1 MTTVAQP
8 NSLPGGPRW
17 EIAHLSPN
25 QGTWTVEDYLALNT
39 HQLVELSDGVLE
51 VLPLPTE
58 EHQLIVAFLY
68 EKVKAFVAPQGL
80 GKVLFAPLSVQL
92 WEEKFRQPDVIFML
106 AENAGRR
113 SNDVLSQTCL

>member
-1 MTTVAQP
+1 
-8 NSLPGGPRW
+8 
-17 EIAHLSPN
+17 
-25 QGTWTVEDYLALNT
+25 
-39 HQLVELSDGVLE
+39 